1 MTLRTYKPV
10 TPGMRQLVKVDR
22 SELFKGKPVKT
33 LTEGL
38 KSQGGRNNRGRIT
51 TRHQGGGHARRYRLV
66 DFKRRKYDIEGVVQ
80 HLEYDP
86 NRTAFI
92 ALVKY
97 RDGQLSYILAPQRL
111 V

>member
-38 KSQGGRNNRGRIT
+38 KSHGGRT
-51 TRHQGGGHARRYRLV
+51 TTGASPRAIRVAACAPLPSV
-66 DFKRRKYDIEGVVQ
+66 DFRRRKYDIEGVVQ
-80 HLEYDP
+80 IWNMIQPHW
-86 NRTAFI
+86 RSSRWS
-92 ALVKY
+92 KY
-97 RDGQLSYILAPQRL
+97 RDGQLSYISRRN
-111 V
+111 VS